1 MLKTRQFEDKDA
13 GRVSIILIAAFKSF
27 LLDKFDDLSKAYFE
41 PEEIIARV
49 TKGPGRFSE
58 TIAFVAEDDGKVIG
72 YIEVTAGKNGLGML
86 DIISV
91 DPEFFSK
98 GVGNALMAQA
108 EKFWAEHNQRK
119 IATCVSAHNTKAL
132 IYYIKNGF
140 IPEGY
145 QKNHFH
151 EGVDEIILGR
161 FL

>member
-1 MLKTRQFEDKDA
+1 MLNTRQFEDQDA
-13 GRVSIILIAAFKSF
+13 GRVSKILSAAFKSF
-27 LLDKFDDLSKAYFE
+27 LLDNFDDLSKAHFE
-41 PEEIIARV
+41 PEEISARV
-49 TKGPGRFSE
+49 TKAPGRFGE

-86 DIISV
+86 DIIGV
-91 DPEFFSK
+91 DPECFSK
-98 GVGNALMAQA
+98 GVGKALMAQA
-108 EKFWAEHNQRK
+108 EKFWAKHNQRK

-151 EGVDEIILGR
+151 EGVDEIMLGR